1 MMTGASIVLKNLKRL
16 ADVDKDD
23 LLDLIGLEERRT
35 SSDKLVPALALF
47 GAGVLVGVGL
57 GLMLAPKTGRELR
70 QDVKQKLNKGGAATA
85 TNGEA
90 AVAAAKPA

>member
-1 MMTGASIVLKNLKRL
+1 MMNGASTVLKNLKKL

-35 SSDKLVPALALF
+35 ASDKLVPALALF

-57 GLMLAPKTGRELR
+57 GLMLAPKPGRELR
-70 QDVKQKLNKGGAATA
+70 ADVKQKLQKGQPATGA
-85 TNGEA
+85 NGEPA
-90 AVAAAKPA
+90 AAAKTV

>member
-1 MMTGASIVLKNLKRL
+1 MMAGASIVLKNLKRL

-35 SSDKLVPALALF
+35 STDKLVPALALF

-70 QDVKQKLNKGGAATA
+70 QDVKQKLHKGSAAAA

-90 AVAAAKPA
+90 AASAAKSA